1 MEREAGQRG
10 SLRAGGS
17 WGEVQTPEDV
27 ETMRRLRG
35 LGWGTKRIAAELGC
49 SRNTVKRWL
58 ALDGWQPYGR
68 PRRGRALDGLKAWL
82 EERFHRHAGNADVVH
97 QELVAEHGVTVSL
110 RTVERAVAPF
120 RRDLAARARATVRF
134 ETPPGRQLQ
143 IDFGERR
150 VVIAGESMRVHLF
163 VATLGYSRRRYVR
176 AFRHERQSCWLEGI
190 EGAFAHFGGVPE
202 EVLLDNPRAL
212 VLHHDAATREVRF
225 HERLL
230 AFASYWGFRPRACA
244 PYRART
250 KGKDERSV
258 GFVKRNAIAG
268 RSFAS
273 WEAFEAHLAQWT
285 REVADVRVH
294 GTTGEMPLVRFQRAE
309 AQALRP
315 LDGKPPFEQTR
326 ELVRQVGADCAIE
339 VDTNAYSVPWRLIG
353 EAVRVQVVRGQLRIL
368 HAGHEVA
375 LHAECRG
382 LRHQRVVDPAH
393 FEGVAG
399 FRTPV
404 RREVLAS
411 EPIAPSLLRPLVEYE
426 QLAGGS
432 W

>member
-1 MEREAGQRG
+1 MEQGAVERG

-17 WGEVQTPEDV
+17 WEAVQTPDDV
-27 ETMRRLRG
+27 ETMRRLRE

-58 ALDGWQPYGR
+58 ALGSWQRYGR
-68 PRRGRALDGLKAWL
+68 PRRRSALDGREAWL
-82 EERFHRHAGNADVVH
+82 RERFHRHGGNADVVR
-97 QELVAEHGVTVSL
+97 QELVAEHGITVSL
-110 RTVERAVAPF
+110 RTVERAVAGW
-120 RRDLAARARATVRF
+120 RRDLAAAAQATVRF

-150 VVIAGESMRVHLF
+150 VAIGGEMVRVHLF

-176 AFRHERQSCWLEGI
+176 AFLHERQACWLAGI

-212 VLHHDAATREVRF
+212 VVHHDAATREVRF
-225 HERLL
+225 HERFV

-258 GFVKRNAIAG
+258 GYVKRNAIAG

-273 WEAFEAHLAQWT
+273 WESFEAHLAQWL
-285 REVADVRVH
+285 RDVADVRVH
-294 GTTGEMPLVRFQRAE
+294 GTTGETPLARFGAE
-309 AQALRP
+309 AAALRP
-315 LDGKPPFEQTR
+315 IEGKSPFEQVR
-326 ELVRQVGADCAIE
+326 ELVRQVGSDCAVE

-353 EAVRVQVVRGQLRIL
+353 ASVRVQIAGGRVRIE
-368 HAGHEVA
+368 HAGDEVA
-375 LHAECRG
+375 LHGERAG
-382 LRHQRVVDPAH
+382 LRRQRVVDPAH

-399 FRTPV
+399 FRAPV
-404 RREVLAS
+404 RSEVAS
-411 EPIAPSLLRPLVEYE
+411 SETTVAPTLLRPLVEYE
-426 QLAGGS
+426 ELAGGS
-432 W
+432 F

>member
-1 MEREAGQRG
+1 VR
-10 SLRAGGS
+10 
-17 WGEVQTPEDV
+17 
-27 ETMRRLRG
+27 
-35 LGWGTKRIAAELGC
+35 
-49 SRNTVKRWL
+49 RWL
-58 ALDGWQPYGR
+58 SIGRWEGYGR
-68 PRRGRALDGLKAWL
+68 PRRRSALDGLEAWL

-97 QELVAEHGVTVSL
+97 QELVAEHGVVVSL
-110 RTVERAVAPF
+110 RTVERAVAGW
-120 RRDLAARARATVRF
+120 RRDLAATARATVRF

-150 VVIAGESMRVHLF
+150 VEIAGELVRVHLF
-163 VATLGYSRRRYVR
+163 VATLGYSRRRYVQ
-176 AFRHERQSCWLEGI
+176 AFRCERQASWLAGI
-190 EGAFAHFGGVPE
+190 EGAFAHFGGMPE

-212 VLHHDAATREVRF
+212 VVHHDAATREVRF
-225 HERLL
+225 HERFL

-258 GFVKRNAIAG
+258 GYVKRNAIAG

-273 WEAFEAHLAQWT
+273 WDAFEAHLAQWT

-294 GTTGEMPLVRFQRAE
+294 GTTGETPLARFVVE

-326 ELVRQVGADCAIE
+326 ELVRQVGADCSVE
-339 VDTNAYSVPWRLIG
+339 VDTNAYSVPWRLLG
-353 EAVRVQVVRGQLRIL
+353 ESVQVQVTRGRVRVL
-368 HAGHEVA
+368 HAGGEVA
-375 LHAECRG
+375 LHDERTG
-382 LRHQRVVDPAH
+382 LRRQRVVDPAH

-399 FRTPV
+399 FRSPV
-404 RREVLAS
+404 RREIPS
-411 EPIAPSLLRPLVEYE
+411 EPIVPALLRPLAEYE

-432 W
+432 F

>member
-1 MEREAGQRG
+1 
-10 SLRAGGS
+10 
-17 WGEVQTPEDV
+17 VQTPDDV

-35 LGWGTKRIAAELGC
+35 LGWGTRRIAAELGC

-68 PRRGRALDGLKAWL
+68 PRRQRALDGLGPWL
-82 EERFHRHAGNADVVH
+82 EERFHLHGGNADVVH
-97 QELVAEHGVTVSL
+97 QELLAEHRVVVSL
-110 RTVERAVAPF
+110 RTVERAVASF
-120 RRDLAARARATVRF
+120 RRDLAAQARATVRF

-150 VVIAGESMRVHLF
+150 VSIAGEMVRVHLF

-176 AFRHERQSCWLEGI
+176 AFRHERQACWLEGI

-225 HERLL
+225 HERFL

-258 GFVKRNAIAG
+258 GYVKRNAIAG

-285 REVADVRVH
+285 REVADARVH
-294 GTTGEMPLVRFQRAE
+294 GTTGEVPLARFVRAE

-315 LDGKPPFEQTR
+315 LGGKPPFEQTR
-326 ELVRQVGADCAIE
+326 EVVREVGSDCCVE
-339 VDTNAYSVPWRLIG
+339 LDTNAYSVPWRLIG
-353 EAVRVQVVRGQLRIL
+353 EAVRVQVVRGQLRVL

-375 LHAECRG
+375 CHAECRG

-404 RREVLAS
+404 RREVLAD
-411 EPIAPSLLRPLVEYE
+411 EPLSPSLLRPLVEYE

-432 W
+432 F

>member
-1 MEREAGQRG
+1 MERETAESG
-10 SLRAGGS
+10 SLRAGGP

-58 ALDGWQPYGR
+58 ALEGWQPYGR
-68 PRRGRALDGLKAWL
+68 PRRQRALDGLGAWL
-82 EERFHRHAGNADVVH
+82 EERLHRHGGNADVVH
-97 QELVAEHGVTVSL
+97 QELVAEHGVAVSL

-150 VVIAGESMRVHLF
+150 VSIAGEMMRVHLF

-176 AFRHERQSCWLEGI
+176 AFRHERQACWLEGI

-258 GFVKRNAIAG
+258 GYVKRNAIAG
-268 RSFAS
+268 REFAS
-273 WEAFEAHLAQWT
+273 WEAFEAHLAHWT

-294 GTTGEMPLVRFQRAE
+294 GTTGEAPLARLWPPPRFGKTQLSVR
-309 AQALRP
+309 P
-315 LDGKPPFEQTR
+315 T
-326 ELVRQVGADCAIE
+326 
-339 VDTNAYSVPWRLIG
+339 
-353 EAVRVQVVRGQLRIL
+353 
-368 HAGHEVA
+368 
-375 LHAECRG
+375 
-382 LRHQRVVDPAH
+382 
-393 FEGVAG
+393 
-399 FRTPV
+399 
-404 RREVLAS
+404 
-411 EPIAPSLLRPLVEYE
+411 
-426 QLAGGS
+426 
-432 W
+432 

>member
-1 MEREAGQRG
+1 MERVETGLG

-17 WGEVQTPEDV
+17 WEVQTPDDV
-27 ETMRRLRG
+27 ETMRRLQG

-49 SRNTVKRWL
+49 SRNTVRRWL
-58 ALDGWQPYGR
+58 SIGRWEGYGR
-68 PRRGRALDGLKAWL
+68 PRRRSALDGLEAWL

-97 QELVAEHGVTVSL
+97 QELVAEHGVVVSL
-110 RTVERAVAPF
+110 RTVERAVAGW
-120 RRDLAARARATVRF
+120 RRDLAATARATVRF

-150 VVIAGESMRVHLF
+150 VEIAGELVRVHLF
-163 VATLGYSRRRYVR
+163 VATLGYSRRRYVQ
-176 AFRHERQSCWLEGI
+176 AFRCERQASWLAGI
-190 EGAFAHFGGVPE
+190 EGAFAHFGGMPE

-212 VLHHDAATREVRF
+212 VVHHDAATREVRF
-225 HERLL
+225 HERFL

-258 GFVKRNAIAG
+258 GYVKRNAIAG

-273 WEAFEAHLAQWT
+273 WDAFEAHLAQWT

-294 GTTGEMPLVRFQRAE
+294 GTTGETPLARFVVE

-326 ELVRQVGADCAIE
+326 ELVRQVGADCSVE
-339 VDTNAYSVPWRLIG
+339 VDTNAYSVPWRLLG
-353 EAVRVQVVRGQLRIL
+353 ESVQVQVTRGRVRVL
-368 HAGHEVA
+368 HAGGEVA
-375 LHAECRG
+375 LHDERTG
-382 LRHQRVVDPAH
+382 LRRQRVVDPAH

-399 FRTPV
+399 FRSPV
-404 RREVLAS
+404 RREIPS
-411 EPIAPSLLRPLVEYE
+411 EPIVPALLRPLAEYE

-432 W
+432 F